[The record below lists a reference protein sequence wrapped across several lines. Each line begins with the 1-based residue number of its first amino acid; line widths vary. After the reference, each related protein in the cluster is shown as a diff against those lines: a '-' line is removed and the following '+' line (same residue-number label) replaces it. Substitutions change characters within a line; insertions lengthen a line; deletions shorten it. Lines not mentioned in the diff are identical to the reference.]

1 MVWLICLY
9 TIIAL
14 ISLVPIE
21 KFLDG
26 MPSNFRAHVR
36 KNRQRMYFGDIL
48 QELGWIHHILM
59 ISAVIRLRRK
69 VDLNE
74 YWLAEP
80 EDFMMLAILLIVP
93 SIYLAL
99 ALH

>member
-1 MVWLICLY
+1 M
-9 TIIAL
+9 IAF
-14 ISLVPIE
+14 ISLFPIE
-21 KFLDG
+21 NFLDR
-26 MPSNFRAHVR
+26 MPLIFRARVKRNR
-36 KNRQRMYFGDIL
+36 KRMFFGDIV
-48 QELGWIHHILM
+48 QELGWIHHILI

-80 EDFMMLAILLIVP
+80 EDVMMLAILLIVP
-93 SIYLAL
+93 SIYLAM